1 MFFSIDLLGP
11 NKNILSFGQ
20 KTLKNRVDRFKL
32 FPAIFHVGDN
42 QKN

>member
-11 NKNILSFGQ
+11 NEMILSFGQ
-20 KTLKNRVDRFKL
+20 KTWKKPVDRFQL
-32 FPAIFHVGDN
+32 FPDIFHVGDN